1 MQVEHYISND
11 FPIFSEKDSCQEAF
25 RVARDFQFSH
35 IFVEKNN
42 DFQGAVSVENL
53 EENQNKTIEEMSI
66 YLEKFSI
73 QDKNSLWD
81 GLQLFHRFS
90 TNIIPI
96 MNEKEQYQ
104 GYISWENVVGEL
116 AKYPVFSESGA
127 LLTVEIPRK
136 NYSMTE
142 ISQIVEGN
150 NSKIY
155 GLIITEMNED
165 LVRVTMRISQDNLS
179 SVGSTFERYGY
190 SIVHKFY
197 DDDTQNLLRNRYQ
210 FMQKYLEI

>member
-11 FPIFSEKDSCQEAF
+11 YPIFSEKDSCQEAL

-73 QDKNSLWD
+73 QNKNSLWD
-81 GLQLFHRFS
+81 GLQLSHRFS

-96 MNEKEQYQ
+96 MNEKKQYQ

-155 GLIITEMNED
+155 GLIISEMNED

-197 DDDTQNLLRNRYQ
+197 DDDTQSLLRNRYQ
-210 FMQKYLEI
+210 FIQKYLEI